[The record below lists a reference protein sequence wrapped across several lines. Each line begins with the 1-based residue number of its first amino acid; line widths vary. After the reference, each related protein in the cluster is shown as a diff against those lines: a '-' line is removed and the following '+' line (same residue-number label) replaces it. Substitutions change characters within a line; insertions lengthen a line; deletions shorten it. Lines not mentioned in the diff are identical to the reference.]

1 MKAAVKYSIAGAL
14 VALFCAGMFFLYR
27 QVRQEQ
33 REIVCGRL
41 DVSFADSL
49 RFVSEQDVREYL
61 DAHYGTYIGQRLD
74 SVQLARIEQ
83 MLETRSS
90 VTRCQAWTS
99 DDGVLH
105 VEIAQRAPVLR
116 FQDGNIC
123 RQTTKARPT
132 IHTPEP
138 GSTACSRCT
147 VSFPLR
153 ATGSAASR
161 TSRYVRAATS
171 S

>member
-74 SVQLARIEQ
+74 SVQLARIAGTKKSGTIQ
-83 MLETRSS
+83 
-90 VTRCQAWTS
+90 
-99 DDGVLH
+99 
-105 VEIAQRAPVLR
+105 IRAGKT
-116 FQDGNIC
+116 GN
-123 RQTTKARPT
+123 
-132 IHTPEP
+132 
-138 GSTACSRCT
+138 S
-147 VSFPLR
+147 
-153 ATGSAASR
+153 
-161 TSRYVRAATS
+161 
-171 S
+171 